1 MENTVDEQT
10 ALLAKPNPEPVA
22 RTPLPKRQLAI
33 IMLVQICEPLASQSI
48 YPYINQASSVELDI
62 TGGDEKKVGY
72 YAGLE
77 SLFFATEA
85 VTVLH
90 WSRASDRVGR
100 KPILLIGLFGTSV
113 SMLCFGLSRTFW
125 ALVARHAR
133 LFSTSRCLTGLLN
146 GNIGVMKSAMGDMTD
161 PTNRAEGFA
170 YIPGQWPIQR
180 ASQAALG
187 PLVGGF
193 LARPQ
198 DHFPRLF
205 SGTFWREFP
214 YFLPCLATGGFVFL
228 TCFVVL
234 ALFRETIPRK
244 KNASAVTTEGTDSN
258 IDPDLPPRGPRSV
271 RELLIFPV
279 LISISNYVTLAFL
292 YITLSALLPLFLAMP
307 ISIGGLGLPPAK
319 IGLILSA
326 YSAATAL
333 FQVFFCARLIQ
344 RFGATRVFIAGIST
358 CLPIFALFPLMS
370 IIAQRTGLGAHIWA
384 LVGCVLGLG
393 ALLDT
398 SFGAIFMF
406 LTASAPTSSRG
417 TVNGMA
423 QTAVSAAKAVG
434 PALATSL
441 FSLSVEKNLLGGY
454 AVYVALLCLSSLA
467 LLLARRL
474 PDEVWEELDD

>member
-1 MENTVDEQT
+1 MESNVDERT
-10 ALLAKPNPEPVA
+10 ALLAKPTPAPPMK
-22 RTPLPKRQLAI
+22 TPLPKRQLAI

-48 YPYINQASSVELDI
+48 YPYINQLVSELDI
-62 TGGDEKKVGY
+62 TGGDERRVGY

-77 SLFFATEA
+77 SLFFLTEA
-85 VTVLH
+85 MTVLH

-100 KPILLIGLFGTSV
+100 KPILLLGLFGTAV

-125 ALVARHAR
+125 ALVA
-133 LFSTSRCLTGLLN
+133 SRCLTGLLN

-161 PTNRAEGFA
+161 PSNRAEGFA
-170 YIPGQWPIQR
+170 YIPVVWDAG
-180 ASQAALG
+180 AALG

-193 LARPQ
+193 LARPH

-205 SGTFWREFP
+205 SGKFWKEFP
-214 YFLPCLATGGFVFL
+214 YFLPCLATGSFVFL
-228 TCFVVL
+228 TFFVTL
-234 ALFRETIPRK
+234 ALFKETIPRK
-244 KNASAVTTEGTDSN
+244 KGSPRARANTVDTQNSANTSHRRSG
-258 IDPDLPPRGPRSV
+258 PLPV
-271 RELLIFPV
+271 RELLTFPV
-279 LISISNYVTLAFL
+279 LISISNYVSVGFL
-292 YITLSALLPLFLAMP
+292 YITISAILPLFLAMP
-307 ISIGGLGLPPAK
+307 IEIGGLGLPPAK

-333 FQVFFCARLIQ
+333 FQVFFCAKLIG
-344 RFGATRVFIAGIST
+344 RFGSTRVFIAGIST

-370 IIAQRTGLGAHIWA
+370 FIAQRTGLTPVVWT

-406 LTASAPTSSRG
+406 LTVAAPTSSRG

-423 QTAVSAAKAVG
+423 QTAVSSAKAIG

-454 AVYVALLCLSSLA
+454 AVYAVLLALSSLA
-467 LLLARRL
+467 LMLATRL
-474 PDEVWEELDD
+474 PAEVWEEVDE

>member
-1 MENTVDEQT
+1 MDDSVDEQT
-10 ALLAKPNPEPVA
+10 PLLSKPAVT

-48 YPYINQASSVELDI
+48 YPYINQLVSELDI

-72 YAGLE
+72 YAGLVSR
-77 SLFFATEA
+77 SLFFMTEA
-85 VTVLH
+85 MTVLH

-125 ALVARHAR
+125 ALVA
-133 LFSTSRCLTGLLN
+133 SRCLTGLLN

-161 PTNRAEGFA
+161 PSNRAEGFA
-170 YIPGQWPIQR
+170 YIPVVWDAG
-180 ASQAALG
+180 AALG

-193 LARPQ
+193 LARPH

-205 SGTFWREFP
+205 SGRFWQEFP
-214 YFLPCLATGGFVFL
+214 YFLPCLATGGFVLL
-228 TCFVVL
+228 TCLVVL
-234 ALFRETIPRK
+234 ALFKETAPRRK
-244 KNASAVTTEGTDSN
+244 PGKHHHHVVTDSV
-258 IDPDLPPRGPRSV
+258 DVPHVPKGPLPL
-271 RELLIFPV
+271 RELLTFPV

-292 YITLSALLPLFLAMP
+292 YITISALLPLFLAMP
-307 ISIGGLGLPPAK
+307 IEIGGLGLPPAK

-333 FQVFFCARLIQ
+333 FQVFFCAKLIG
-344 RFGATRVFIAGIST
+344 RFGSTRVFIAGIST
-358 CLPIFALFPLMS
+358 CLPIFALFPIMS
-370 IIAQRTGLGAHIWA
+370 IVAQRTGLTPVIWI
-384 LVGCVLGLG
+384 LVGCVLALG

-406 LTASAPTSSRG
+406 LTAAAPTSSRG
-417 TVNGMA
+417 TVNGLA
-423 QTAVSAAKAVG
+423 QTAVSSAKAIG

-454 AVYVALLCLSSLA
+454 AVYAVLLVLSSLA
-467 LLLARRL
+467 LLLATWL
-474 PDEVWEELDD
+474 PAEVWEEIDD